1 MSNNKLSKSYIFI
14 IIAIIVLIILIVAS
28 IIVVINN
35 NKSDDI
41 INKVDMES
49 SNQNNVN
56 NNMNNNVNNNDGERN
71 LINEYLNCWN
81 EGNLDKLI
89 SLYDINELNKVH
101 QNGSYTKDDIKNKF
115 QSFFS
120 GEREY
125 KFIFGNVFK
134 IENSEDLNVLGD
146 AYKPEQDNMLELAK
160 NYSVYVVEFDL
171 MSGNEYLTQNDWELL
186 VITEENNQYF
196 LAYSGFIDTI

>member
-1 MSNNKLSKSYIFI
+1 MSNNKLSKNYFFI
-14 IIAIIVLIILIVAS
+14 IIAIIVLIILIVAG

-35 NKSDDI
+35 NNNKFDDI
-41 INKVDMES
+41 LNKVDTES

-56 NNMNNNVNNNDGERN
+56 NNDSERN
-71 LINEYLNCWN
+71 LINEYLDCWN

-89 SLYDINELNKVH
+89 SLYDINELNKVY
-101 QNGSYTKDDIKNKF
+101 QNGSYTKNDIKDKF
-115 QSFFS
+115 QKFFS

-125 KFIFGNVFK
+125 EFIFGNVFK
-134 IENSEDLNVLGD
+134 IENSEDLNILGD
-146 AYKPEQDNMLELAK
+146 AYKPEQDYMLELTK

-171 MSGNEYLTQNDWELL
+171 MSGHEYLTENDWELL

-196 LAYSGFIDTI
+196 LAYSGFIDTL